1 MTSFIGV
8 ERNRLFWR
16 GWHGQIQKNY
26 NCAIFC
32 IFVKYSTFVNR
43 KPLLRQKTTDL
54 LVGIGAR
61 LAITRNEIGLSQSD
75 MAQEIGVSLRAY
87 HSYEKGE
94 RGLPIEAL
102 VMLDEKFGTDVTWI
116 LLGTKAAR
124 VQHDI
129 DALEEF
135 ETSLDR
141 FLTDQGIR
149 IKSEKRGAIVARW
162 YRSLTDGKEIKME
175 DVHTW
180 IELLRE

>member
-1 MTSFIGV
+1 M
-8 ERNRLFWR
+8 
-16 GWHGQIQKNY
+16 
-26 NCAIFC
+26 
-32 IFVKYSTFVNR
+32 
-43 KPLLRQKTTDL
+43 RQNPTDL

-75 MAQEIGVSLRAY
+75 MAKEIGVSLRAY

-102 VMLDEKFGTDVTWI
+102 VMLDEKFGADVTWI

-141 FLTDQGIR
+141 FLTEQGIR

-162 YRSLTDGKEIKME
+162 YRSLIDGPEIKME

>member
-1 MTSFIGV
+1 MARETSDLFVGV
-8 ERNRLFWR
+8 
-16 GWHGQIQKNY
+16 
-26 NCAIFC
+26 
-32 IFVKYSTFVNR
+32 
-43 KPLLRQKTTDL
+43 
-54 LVGIGAR
+54 GAR
-61 LAITRNEIGLSQSD
+61 LAITRSDLGLSQTD
-75 MAQEIGVSLRAY
+75 LAKEIGVSLRAY

-102 VMLDEKFGTDVTWI
+102 VKIHEKFGSDVNWI

-124 VQHDI
+124 VEHDI

-141 FLTDQGIR
+141 FLTEQGIR

-162 YRSLTDGKEIKME
+162 YRSLLDGKEIEM
-175 DVHTW
+175 DAVHTW

>member
-1 MTSFIGV
+1 MARETSD
-8 ERNRLFWR
+8 LF
-16 GWHGQIQKNY
+16 
-26 NCAIFC
+26 
-32 IFVKYSTFVNR
+32 
-43 KPLLRQKTTDL
+43 
-54 LVGIGAR
+54 VGIGAR
-61 LAITRNEIGLSQSD
+61 LAITRNEIGLSQTD
-75 MAQEIGVSLRAY
+75 MAKEIGVSLRAY
-87 HSYEKGE
+87 HSYEKGD

-102 VMLDEKFGTDVTWI
+102 VAIHEKFGSDVTWI
-116 LLGTKAAR
+116 LLGTKSAR
-124 VQHDI
+124 VEHDI

-141 FLTDQGIR
+141 FLTEQGIR